1 MDNQMMDATQFT
13 AAIEAVGSSDLQW
26 KMLPLE
32 KLQDLVD
39 IAIEMD
45 EEQLGQVI
53 TTLSDQAFAGWTK
66 KLWTEQD
73 MMPTDEYDA
82 YERSKPIMIAL
93 KRSLLHRIPVENLA
107 SKRASL
113 QQQLALIS
121 LILNPTMIARK
132 TGLPLNAVGDRLS

>member
-1 MDNQMMDATQFT
+1 MNIEQFAT
-13 AAIEAVGSSDLQW
+13 AIESVGTDLHW
-26 KMLPLE
+26 KMMPLHKFE
-32 KLQDLVD
+32 QDFVSVALNL
-39 IAIEMD
+39 D

-53 TTLSDQAFAGWTK
+53 AALSDQAFAGWTK

-73 MMPTDEYDA
+73 MMPNDEYDA

-93 KRSLLHRIPVENLA
+93 KRSLLLRIPVEELA

-132 TGLPLNAVGDRLS
+132 TGLPLNVVANKS

>member
-1 MDNQMMDATQFT
+1 MDVNQFV
-13 AAIEAVGSSDLQW
+13 AAIESVGSDLQW
-26 KMLPLE
+26 KMMPLPRFE
-32 KLQDLVD
+32 QDFVA
-39 IAIEMD
+39 IAINMD
-45 EEQLGQVI
+45 EEQLGQVV
-53 TTLSDQAFAGWTK
+53 TTLSEQAFAGWTK

-73 MMPTDEYDA
+73 MMPNDEYDA

-93 KRSLLHRIPVENLA
+93 KRSLLLRIPVENLA

-132 TGLPLNAVGDRLS
+132 TGLPLNAVADKS